1 MTVFDPSCCK
11 GSVNNSMSVASAL
24 KFGMSDNIFEKA
36 VPPAVP
42 QEIWCGD
49 QHASRNDLAILGG
62 HKNSNSVI
70 GQPFG
75 PDFLGSLLRLR
86 AEAHLRYSIEFEHR
100 SKIGRNS

>member
-42 QEIWCGD
+42 QEIWC
-49 QHASRNDLAILGG
+49 
-62 HKNSNSVI
+62 
-70 GQPFG
+70 
-75 PDFLGSLLRLR
+75 